1 MKKKYLALKIAT
13 IIFATI
19 ATSCQSKEESIRQDN
34 AIIIQEKLDKMPAPR
49 QTLPS
54 PPAQEEK

>member
-13 IIFATI
+13 IILATI
-19 ATSCQSKEESIRQDN
+19 ATSCQSKEDTKQQK
-34 AIIIQEKLDKMPAPR
+34 IIQEKLDKTPAPR

-54 PPAQEEK
+54 SLPAPEEK